1 MLIKWSLIKI
11 FLALFFETIFMSK
24 LSNRVNAISESQTI
38 AMARKSRELK
48 SKGVDIISL
57 SLGEPDF
64 ATPQIIKDA
73 AKKAIDENF
82 SYYTH
87 VSGYVELREAICK
100 KFKRDNNLDYT
111 PDEIVVSTG
120 AKQSIANAVLCLV
133 NDGDEVI
140 VPAPYWV
147 SYLEILKLAGGVP
160 VIVNTG
166 IESDYKLSPEQLKKA
181 ITPKTKLLMI
191 STPCNPTGTVY
202 SKKELEELAKVVVE
216 HPNVYILSDEIYE
229 HINFVGGHQSFAQF
243 DFIKDRIITINGVS
257 KGFAMTGWRG
267 GIMAAPKWIAQAC
280 DKMQG
285 QFTSATCSITQ
296 KAMHKAM
303 ELDYNTYIKPMND
316 EFLKRRNLVLDLMK
330 GIKGLKTNV
339 PEGAF
344 YVYPEVSYYFG
355 KKYNNFI
362 INNATDL
369 SLYLLDEAH
378 VALVPGAA
386 FGEDNYIRFS
396 YATSESVLEEA
407 LKRMKK
413 ALDQLV

>member
-1 MLIKWSLIKI
+1 
-11 FLALFFETIFMSK
+11 MSK
-24 LSNRVNAISESQTI
+24 LSNRVNSIAESQTI

-48 SKGVDIISL
+48 ANGIDIISL

-73 AKKAIDENF
+73 AKKAIDDNF

-111 PDEIVVSTG
+111 TDEIVVSTG

-147 SYLEILKLAGGVP
+147 SYLEILKLAGGKP
-160 VIVNTG
+160 IIVNTG
-166 IESDYKLSPEQLKKA
+166 IESDYKITPQQLKDA
-181 ITPKTKLLMI
+181 ITNKTKLIMI
-191 STPCNPTGTVY
+191 STPCNPTGSVY
-202 SKKELEELAKVVVE
+202 SKNELKALADIVASY
-216 HPNVYILSDEIYE
+216 PDLYILSDEIYE
-229 HINFVGGHQSFAQF
+229 HINFVGGHESFAQF
-243 DFIKDRIITINGVS
+243 DFIKDRVITINGVS

-303 ELDYNTYIKPMND
+303 ELDFNTYIKPMTD
-316 EFLKRRNLVLDLMK
+316 EFLKRRDLVLKLMK
-330 GIKGLKTNV
+330 EIKGLKTNV

-344 YVYPEVSYYFG
+344 YVYPEVSYFFG
-355 KKYNNFI
+355 KSYNGFTVK
-362 INNATDL
+362 NATDL
-369 SLYLLDEAH
+369 SLYLLEEAH

-396 YATSESVLEEA
+396 YATSETILTEA
-407 LKRMKK
+407 LNRMKK
-413 ALDQLV
+413 ALEKLT